1 MKYYSRITLAL
12 MVCLISFHS
21 YAADDM
27 EGMDHSN
34 MTPEQMKQMK
44 NMDHSKM
51 TPEQMKE
58 MPIATPEAAKMPEKA
73 PEKVVKKSTKKKTI
87 KKVKKPTVKK

>member
-12 MVCLISFHS
+12 MVSLISFHS

-34 MTPEQMKQMK
+34 MTPEQMK
-44 NMDHSKM
+44 
-51 TPEQMKE
+51 E
-58 MPIATPEAAKMPEKA
+58 MPTATPEAAKMPEKA